1 MSINSS
7 DWHSD
12 KENLKE
18 QAMNCGYYIW
28 YWLKTF
34 IRIQPSQEW
43 NLLHIMKYGFSFEFL
58 GQCSL
63 LTARSSVLLHVSAC
77 CLFVCLSPHWTFEIS
92 SVLPHFS
99 ACCLFVCPPI
109 NLLKYPT
116 FCRMSLLV
124 VCLPRL
130 MNAQLMVCVSWRYTS
145 RTPKSLLTSWRPW
158 HSKQNMMHRVC
169 METHL

>member
-43 NLLHIMKYGFSFEFL
+43 NLLHIMKYGFSFEFFA
-58 GQCSL
+58 QYSL
-63 LTARSSVLLHVSAC
+63 LTAWSSVLLV
-77 CLFVCLSPHWTFEIS
+77 V
-92 SVLPHFS
+92 
-99 ACCLFVCPPI
+99 CLFVCPPI
-109 NLLKYPT
+109 EHLKYPA
-116 FCRMSLLV
+116 FCRISLLV
-124 VCLPRL
+124 VCLFVLPLIFWNIQRSAACL
-130 MNAQLMVCVSWRYTS
+130 CLLFFCLSYHQSFEISNVLPHVSTCCLFASTNER
-145 RTPKSLLTSWRPW
+145 PVDGLCKLALHLTDP
-158 HSKQNMMHRVC
+158 
-169 METHL
+169 

>member
-1 MSINSS
+1 MTVCLLNSS

-12 KENLKE
+12 KENLKG
-18 QAMNCGYYIW
+18 QVMNCGYYVW

-34 IRIQPSQEW
+34 TQIQPFSQEW

-63 LTARSSVLLHVSAC
+63 LTARSSVLLHVSA
-77 CLFVCLSPHWTFEIS
+77 S
-92 SVLPHFS
+92 
-99 ACCLFVCPPI
+99 CLFVCPPI
-109 NLLKYPT
+109 NLLKYPA

-158 HSKQNMMHRVC
+158 HSKQNMMHRVFKK
-169 METHL
+169 THL